1 MTTTQTDATGWRD
14 DPMDAQDTPT
24 LAAHQR
30 DALNALLGTV
40 SVGAPL
46 VSLALWFRDG
56 MAPILLVVLGLT
68 AFLWLT
74 WLLFHRGFVRLA
86 AHLFVGSLVLGSTA
100 GMLVDGSVRSAAVLV
115 LMAALVMAGTFLPRR
130 ATIVT
135 GVYCALALG
144 AIIRLEQLGHIGG
157 RPLQLGLAV
166 WIVQIVVIFTILAS
180 VFYTRFRMTD
190 AFRRLE
196 AALGRARAVET
207 DLRASEERFMVL
219 FRNNPAACLVQ
230 RVGTQEVVDANL
242 AFVKLFGYSR
252 EELIGR
258 PPPTFWT
265 HGHEHLAFRAALKV
279 HGRVNGLRATTC
291 CHDGRLLDVM
301 IYANVVTQQD
311 ERLLLVM
318 VLDITA
324 EQASRTALEQSEE
337 RFSKAF
343 LSSPIGAVISRI
355 SDGTY
360 LEVNPANE
368 RVLGYSQEDLLG
380 RTARE
385 VEVWLSETEH
395 ERYTSQ
401 LMEQGQ
407 VLNFSTRLRSKQGE
421 AVDVTLWSQT
431 IDLNGE
437 RCALAYTINVTEQR
451 RREAMLMTVARSVAT
466 HTGEAYFLSAAEHL
480 ASAIAADGIVIAE
493 ITSDQQLDTLA
504 LLHHGELQPNRRV
517 GLLHTAYARLL
528 LQDDLLLIDTRARQI
543 VQHAPPFDPDDM
555 QAFAGVTLRDADG
568 SPAGVIAV
576 TWRLMPD
583 YNDDLHALLTI
594 FASRCN
600 AELLRLRRDREIRQ
614 LHASLEQRVAERT
627 AQLEYLNRE
636 LDSFAYS
643 VSHDLKSPLR
653 SIDGFMHVLQEQ
665 LAARLTPEDED
676 LIERINGSVSR
687 MNGLITDLLALAR
700 VSQGRLQRMQVNLTE
715 LAEDVVRRESQRDP
729 ERQVEVRIT
738 ADMMADCDARMAQI
752 VLENL
757 LGNAWKYTR
766 LQPQPVIEL
775 GQLPGAGGA
784 PPTFFVRDNG
794 AGFDMKRSDRLF
806 KPFNRLHAAS
816 EFEGSGIGL
825 ATVRRIIER
834 HGGRIQGQG
843 AVGQGARFEFS
854 FGSGEPG

>member
-1 MTTTQTDATGWRD
+1 MTTHSDTAGNAD
-14 DPMDAQDTPT
+14 DPMDAHDSPT

-30 DALNALLGTV
+30 EALNALLGTV
-40 SVGAPL
+40 SAGAPL
-46 VSLALWFRDG
+46 VSLTLWLRDG
-56 MAPILLVVLGLT
+56 LAPILLVVLGLT
-68 AFLWLT
+68 AFVWLT
-74 WLLFHRGFVRLA
+74 WLLFLRGFVRLA
-86 AHLFVGSLVLGSTA
+86 AHLFVGGLVVGSTA

-115 LMAALVMAGTFLPRR
+115 MMAALVMAGTFLPRR
-130 ATIVT
+130 ATIAT
-135 GVYCALALG
+135 GVYCVLALG
-144 AIIRLEQLGHIGG
+144 TLIRLEQLGHIGG

-166 WIVQIVVIFTILAS
+166 WIVQIVVIFAIVTS
-180 VFYTRFRMTD
+180 VFYTRFRMGD
-190 AFRRLE
+190 AFTRLE

-242 AFVKLFGYSR
+242 AFVKLYGYSR
-252 EELIGR
+252 DTLVGR

-279 HGRVNGLRATTC
+279 HGCVNGLRATTR

-301 IYANVVTQQD
+301 IYANIVTQQA

-318 VLDITA
+318 VLDISA

-368 RVLGYSQEDLLG
+368 RVLGYSQDDLLG

-385 VEVWLSETEH
+385 VEVWLAEDEH

-401 LMEQGQ
+401 LLEQGQ
-407 VLNFSTRLRSKQGE
+407 VLNFSTRLRNKQGE
-421 AVDVTLWSQT
+421 AVDVILWSQT
-431 IDLNGE
+431 IELNGE

-493 ITSDQQLDTLA
+493 ITGDQLDTLA
-504 LLHHGELQPNRRV
+504 LLHQGGLQANRRV

-528 LQDDLLLIDTRARQI
+528 LQDDLLMIDTRARQI

-555 QAFAGVTLRDADG
+555 QAFAGMTLRDADG
-568 SPAGVIAV
+568 SPVGVIAV

-583 YNDDLHALLTI
+583 YDDDLQALLTI

-636 LDSFAYS
+636 LDAFAYS

-653 SIDGFMHVLQEQ
+653 SIDGFMHLLHEQ
-665 LAARLTPEDED
+665 LSPRLTLEDED
-676 LIERINGSVSR
+676 LITRINGSVSR

-700 VSQGRLQRMQVNLTE
+700 VSQGRLQRMHVNLTE
-715 LAEDVVRRESQRDP
+715 LAEDVIRRESQRDP
-729 ERQVEVRIT
+729 ERQIEVRIT
-738 ADMMADCDARMAQI
+738 SDLMADCDARMAQI

-766 LQPQPVIEL
+766 MQPRPVIEF
-775 GQLPGAGGA
+775 GRLPGTEGG
-784 PPTFFVRDNG
+784 PTAFYVRDNG
-794 AGFDMKRSDRLF
+794 AGFDMTRADRLF

-843 AVGQGARFEFS
+843 AVGQGACFEFS
-854 FGSGEPG
+854 FGSGAPV